1 MIQDRKSKKGAAAGL
16 IFAAVVL
23 VLVVLLENLSSL
35 LPSVPA
41 VLQPTSQLFTVLKKG
56 AVYSLVAVSM
66 NLLNGFTGLF
76 SLGQAGFMLLG
87 AYTYA
92 ILTVP
97 MSAKDTVY
105 YLFGGSAVPFSLPDL
120 FGGVDSPVG
129 LILGVVLAILLGVL
143 VFSSVKI
150 ISYMMEKK
158 ESEKNQQDLIDQVVT
173 PVTPSND
180 NTDGNTDSSTG
191 SEPDYISVD
200 FAALQAKYPDV
211 VGWIYGAN
219 TGINYPIVQ
228 TAEEGGEYYLYRDID
243 GSSKKNGTIFLDWR
257 CNSDFTTQNN
267 LLYGHNMKSGRMFA
281 AITKYKEQS
290 FYDAHPYL
298 YLYTPNQLY
307 KVNLFA
313 GMVTPHDS
321 DVYAYELSSDYI
333 KQCISSS
340 TFTSTTG
347 TPTGNILTLSTC
359 DYVYDN
365 ARYVVMGEMVPIDWP
380 S

>member
-1 MIQDRKSKKGAAAGL
+1 M
-16 IFAAVVL
+16 
-23 VLVVLLENLSSL
+23 
-35 LPSVPA
+35 
-41 VLQPTSQLFTVLKKG
+41 
-56 AVYSLVAVSM
+56 
-66 NLLNGFTGLF
+66 
-76 SLGQAGFMLLG
+76 
-87 AYTYA
+87 
-92 ILTVP
+92 
-97 MSAKDTVY
+97 
-105 YLFGGSAVPFSLPDL
+105 
-120 FGGVDSPVG
+120 
-129 LILGVVLAILLGVL
+129 
-143 VFSSVKI
+143 
-150 ISYMMEKK
+150 
-158 ESEKNQQDLIDQVVT
+158 VT

-180 NTDGNTDSSTG
+180 NTDGSTG

-243 GSSKKNGTIFLDWR
+243 GSSNKNGTIFLDWR

-281 AITKYKEQS
+281 AITKYKDQS

-307 KVNLFA
+307 RVNLFA